1 MLEVSWHNYLSG
13 SGNRIVYFYIMQL
26 EEKVEAVKQVFE
38 NLDQRIANF
47 QTATTLHCK
56 FGCGKCCFK
65 PDIEATVLEFLPFA
79 YHLYHQG
86 LAEQWLD
93 KINHSDS
100 SICLILN
107 PTQAG
112 AGLCTEYPHR
122 GLICRLFGYSART
135 NKYGK
140 KELVTCQI
148 IKTEQTD
155 AYEKAVLTIETD
167 TEVPV
172 MNQFYMQL
180 HAIDFELTQTFY
192 PINEAIR
199 RAIETVLQ
207 HYVYRTS
214 T

>member
-1 MLEVSWHNYLSG
+1 
-13 SGNRIVYFYIMQL
+13 MQL
-26 EEKVEAVKQVFE
+26 EEKVTAVIKVFE
-38 NLDQRIANF
+38 NLDAKIANF
-47 QTATTLHCK
+47 QSTTSLHCK

-65 PDIEATVLEFLPFA
+65 ADLEATVLEFLPFA
-79 YHLYHQG
+79 LYLHQQNQ
-86 LAEQWLD
+86 AEQWLE
-93 KINHSDS
+93 KITQSDS
-100 SICLILN
+100 TICLILN

-148 IKTEQTD
+148 IKTEQTAAFD
-155 AYEKAVLTIETD
+155 EAVTKIEAGTD
-167 TEVPV
+167 VPV

-180 HAIDFELTQTFY
+180 HAIDFELTKNFY
-192 PINEAIR
+192 PVNEAIR

-207 HYVYRTS
+207 YYVYR
-214 T
+214 